1 MYEKTEW
8 VDHVVERVNTYSL
21 TPNEDGS
28 YQIEP
33 EPGEIIQQGTP
44 IKAEYLNHIED
55 GIEELDTG
63 KLDAD
68 GGTANQLSVTGG
80 MSVTGGISANGS
92 KVTEV
97 GTPTTGTDAANKQ
110 YVDDQ
115 HFFRNVTISTVWN
128 GSEPPYTQTVAVE
141 GVLETD
147 NPHVMP
153 VYSDNIATA
162 DAQQEAWSMIDRG
175 KPGNGTITFRAKA
188 DKPTTNIPLIVEV
201 NR

>member
-63 KLDAD
+63 KLDAH
-68 GGTANQLSVTGG
+68 GGSATQLSVSGGMTVSGG
-80 MSVTGGISANGS
+80 MSLNGS
-92 KVTEV
+92 IIASV
-97 GTPTTGTDAANKQ
+97 GDPTSPKDAANKD
-110 YVDDQ
+110 YVDGT
-115 HFFRNVTISTVWN
+115 HFTRNVTISTVWN

-141 GVLETD
+141 GVLATD

-162 DAQQEAWSMIDRG
+162 DAQQEAWAMIDRG

-188 DKPTTNIPLIVEV
+188 DKPTTNIPIIVEV